1 MTGSLVR
8 ALIAHLDS
16 SFEGPNGDYP
26 AIMET
31 IEGLTLEQALW
42 KPSPESN
49 SIWQILDHIAAS
61 NEWQIEI
68 LEKGQAESPPWIEP
82 LGDKA
87 SWQMLVSRLKD
98 SHRRLKLALEQLK
111 DEELLEYPAPEIH
124 RTLLELILSSGS
136 AHEAHHGG
144 QISYLRGLQGA

>member
-1 MTGSLVR
+1 MTGSLVS
-8 ALIAHLDS
+8 ALIAHVDS

-49 SIWQILDHIAAS
+49 SIWQIVDHIAAS
-61 NEWQIEI
+61 KEWQIEI